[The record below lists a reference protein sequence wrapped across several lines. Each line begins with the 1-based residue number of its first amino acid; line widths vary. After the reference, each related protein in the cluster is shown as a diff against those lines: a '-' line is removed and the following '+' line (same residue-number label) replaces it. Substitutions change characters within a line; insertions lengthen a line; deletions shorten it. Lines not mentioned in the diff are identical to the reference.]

1 MTALGADAHEELLEQ
16 LDARVR
22 EIVRG
27 EGVDPQRDAGVVR
40 RIAEGVVREHDE
52 RSLTGAVSP
61 LADPTGVVGEL
72 LARVAGFGPLQPYL
86 DDPTVEE
93 IWIND
98 PTRVF
103 IARDGRHELTT
114 LMLTKPQVQE
124 LVERMLK
131 SSGRRVDIS
140 RPFVDAMLPDGH
152 RLHVVLEGISRGFSA
167 VNIRQVPA
175 PRPPALR
182 PGRAGQPHTTG
193 STLPRVV
200 GARGA
205 QHPRRG
211 RHPGRQDD
219 HAQLPG
225 RLGPRR

>member
-114 LMLTKPQVQE
+114 LMLT
-124 LVERMLK
+124 
-131 SSGRRVDIS
+131 
-140 RPFVDAMLPDGH
+140 
-152 RLHVVLEGISRGFSA
+152 
-167 VNIRQVPA
+167 
-175 PRPPALR
+175 
-182 PGRAGQPHTTG
+182 
-193 STLPRVV
+193 
-200 GARGA
+200 
-205 QHPRRG
+205 
-211 RHPGRQDD
+211 
-219 HAQLPG
+219 
-225 RLGPRR
+225 